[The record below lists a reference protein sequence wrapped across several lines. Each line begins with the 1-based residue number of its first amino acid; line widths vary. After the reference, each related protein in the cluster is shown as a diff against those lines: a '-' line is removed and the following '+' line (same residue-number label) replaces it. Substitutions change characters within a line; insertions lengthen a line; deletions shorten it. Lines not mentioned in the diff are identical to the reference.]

1 MPTIAPTMI
10 LVPNTNSPFPDL
22 ATVTVA
28 PEEPLVAADPAAE
41 PDWEPE
47 PLGEEAAVLD
57 VAEVVA
63 VCRYIIS

>member
-22 ATVTVA
+22 ATVTAA

-47 PLGEEAAVLD
+47 LLGEAAVLD